1 MTFTQEIKNAPS
13 ASTDQLKMP
22 KSYPLKNDLEVL
34 VTKAFASVQ
43 QGLGYAAFNDAAPTM
58 IVFCHS
64 IVSRAYPHIQFADRE
79 NIAQESLIKAWA
91 HLGSFDPSLKV
102 SSWLGAITR
111 NTAIDHLRRIA
122 VGKGRIPIET
132 LQSLTIS
139 ELSHPSDEGRN
150 DPERQCITRED
161 EERFHHLQ
169 ESFLNSLC
177 DSERAIAILRIDGL
191 SYTSI
196 AEQEHIP
203 LGTVKSRLHSIRTRL
218 KARLAI
224 WESTISG
231 HSSR

>member
-1 MTFTQEIKNAPS
+1 MTLTPEIKTATS
-13 ASTDQLKMP
+13 SSTDQLKMP
-22 KSYPLKNDLEVL
+22 KAYPLKHDLEVL
-34 VTKAFASVQ
+34 VTKAYASLQ
-43 QGLGYAAFNDAAPTM
+43 QGGGYAAFNDAAPTI

-91 HLGSFDPSLKV
+91 HLGSFDPLLKV

-111 NTAIDHLRRIA
+111 NTAIDHLRRIT
-122 VGKGRIPIET
+122 VSKGRIPIET
-132 LQSLTIS
+132 AQGRTIS
-139 ELSHPSDEGRN
+139 ELSHPSDEGRD
-150 DPERQCITRED
+150 DPERQCIKRED
-161 EERFHHLQ
+161 EERFHLLQ

-177 DSERAIAILRIDGL
+177 DSERAIAILRIEGL
-191 SYTSI
+191 SYASI

-224 WESTISG
+224 WESDIS
-231 HSSR
+231 